1 MLVRNLYKDS
11 GGIHTPWTRLEG
23 ACEQADRL
31 NNSQAFRTRPQAL
44 PTRVRLSVL
53 EVARL
58 DPLEIIMATREPVEV
73 LYSFPARLSVPRRLF
88 FEYAL
93 QKGGDLDAKPRLTAG
108 CRCSSGRS
116 NRSRG
121 TSCRRCSSG
130 RSSKSRG
137 FRSTAETSRFIVV
150 VVVKLHCAV
159 NCSRLRSTAPR
170 RLTNLNPLST
180 LLSRAA
186 ARHFFLDI
194 GPEIRST
201 LGSRLRS
208 TAASL
213 LRNSGPL
220 FTRIHCL
227 AKSKRR
233 VLARHPP
240 IASGGGLKRGSSTAS
255 AALMLEPNIA

>member
-1 MLVRNLYKDS
+1 MRNLYKDS
-11 GGIHTPWTRLEG
+11 GDIHTPWTRLEG

-73 LYSFPARLSVPRRLF
+73 IYSFPARLSVPRRLF

-93 QKGGDLDAKPRLTAG
+93 QKGGGLDAKPRLTAG

-116 NRSRG
+116 SRSRG
-121 TSCRRCSSG
+121 TSCRRSG

-159 NCSRLRSTAPR
+159 NCSRLRGTAPR

-194 GPEIRST
+194 GPETRST
-201 LGSRLRS
+201 LGRRLRS
-208 TAASL
+208 TTASL
-213 LRNSGPL
+213 LRHSGPL
-220 FTRIHCL
+220 FTQIHCL
-227 AKSKRR
+227 AKSKLR

-240 IASGGGLKRGSSTAS
+240 IASGDGLRRGSSTAS
-255 AALMLEPNIA
+255 TALMLEPNIA

>member
-1 MLVRNLYKDS
+1 MNMLVRNLYEDS

-93 QKGGDLDAKPRLTAG
+93 QKGGDLDAKPRLAAG
-108 CRCSSGRS
+108 CRCS
-116 NRSRG
+116 
-121 TSCRRCSSG
+121 T
-130 RSSKSRG
+130 
-137 FRSTAETSRFIVV
+137 V
-150 VVVKLHCAV
+150 
-159 NCSRLRSTAPR
+159 
-170 RLTNLNPLST
+170 TNLNPLST

-227 AKSKRR
+227 AKSKLR
-233 VLARHPP
+233 VPARHPP
-240 IASGGGLKRGSSTAS
+240 IASGIGLRRGSSTAS
-255 AALMLEPNIA
+255 TALMLDPNIA

>member
-1 MLVRNLYKDS
+1 
-11 GGIHTPWTRLEG
+11 
-23 ACEQADRL
+23 
-31 NNSQAFRTRPQAL
+31 
-44 PTRVRLSVL
+44 
-53 EVARL
+53 
-58 DPLEIIMATREPVEV
+58 MATREPVEV

-88 FEYAL
+88 FEYVLRICVAER
-93 QKGGDLDAKPRLTAG
+93 GDLDAKPRLTAG

-116 NRSRG
+116 SRSRG
-121 TSCRRCSSG
+121 TSCRRC
-130 RSSKSRG
+130 SSKSRG

-227 AKSKRR
+227 AKSKLR

-240 IASGGGLKRGSSTAS
+240 IASGGGLRRGSSTAS
-255 AALMLEPNIA
+255 TALMLEPNIA

>member
-1 MLVRNLYKDS
+1 MLVRNLYEDS
-11 GGIHTPWTRLEG
+11 GDIHTPWTRLEG

-31 NNSQAFRTRPQAL
+31 NNLEAFRTRPQAL
-44 PTRVRLSVL
+44 PTTVRLSVL

-93 QKGGDLDAKPRLTAG
+93 QKGGDLDAK
-108 CRCSSGRS
+108 
-116 NRSRG
+116 
-121 TSCRRCSSG
+121 
-130 RSSKSRG
+130 
-137 FRSTAETSRFIVV
+137 
-150 VVVKLHCAV
+150 
-159 NCSRLRSTAPR
+159 
-170 RLTNLNPLST
+170 
-180 LLSRAA
+180 AA

-213 LRNSGPL
+213 LRNSGSL
-220 FTRIHCL
+220 FLPGFVVLLKASSVSLPGIHRSRQEV
-227 AKSKRR
+227 A
-233 VLARHPP
+233 
-240 IASGGGLKRGSSTAS
+240 
-255 AALMLEPNIA
+255 

>member
-1 MLVRNLYKDS
+1 MNMLVRNLYEDS

-23 ACEQADRL
+23 ACEQADML

-73 LYSFPARLSVPRRLF
+73 IYSFPARLSVPRRLF

-93 QKGGDLDAKPRLTAG
+93 QKGGDLDAKPRL
-108 CRCSSGRS
+108 
-116 NRSRG
+116 
-121 TSCRRCSSG
+121 
-130 RSSKSRG
+130 
-137 FRSTAETSRFIVV
+137 
-150 VVVKLHCAV
+150 
-159 NCSRLRSTAPR
+159 
-170 RLTNLNPLST
+170 ST

-186 ARHFFLDI
+186 AQHFFLDI
-194 GPEIRST
+194 SPEIRST

-227 AKSKRR
+227 AKSRLR

-255 AALMLEPNIA
+255 TALMLEPNIA

>member
-1 MLVRNLYKDS
+1 MNMLVRNLYEDS

-31 NNSQAFRTRPQAL
+31 DNSQAFRTRPQAL

-58 DPLEIIMATREPVEV
+58 DPLEIIMATRERVEV
-73 LYSFPARLSVPRRLF
+73 IYSFPARLSVPRRLF

-93 QKGGDLDAKPRLTAG
+93 QKGGDLDAKPR
-108 CRCSSGRS
+108 
-116 NRSRG
+116 
-121 TSCRRCSSG
+121 
-130 RSSKSRG
+130 
-137 FRSTAETSRFIVV
+137 
-150 VVVKLHCAV
+150 
-159 NCSRLRSTAPR
+159 
-170 RLTNLNPLST
+170 LST

-208 TAASL
+208 TTASL

-227 AKSKRR
+227 AKSKLR